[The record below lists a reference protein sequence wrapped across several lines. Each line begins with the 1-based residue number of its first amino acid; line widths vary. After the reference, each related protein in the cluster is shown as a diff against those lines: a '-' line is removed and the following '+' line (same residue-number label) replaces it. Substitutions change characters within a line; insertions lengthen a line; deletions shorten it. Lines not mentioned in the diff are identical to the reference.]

1 MEFKIKV
8 FQNDEG
14 IFAKVETEKGE
25 ELCIGDGDS
34 PYNAVK
40 DVCSVLADIMDIW
53 EQKENEDILR
63 IIEDREFKDSG
74 IRYTCEEAKEILKS
88 NK

>member
-25 ELCIGDGDS
+25 EVCISDGDN
-34 PYNAVK
+34 PYSAVK
-40 DVCSVLADIMDIW
+40 DVCNVLADIMDIL
-53 EQKENEDILR
+53 EQK
-63 IIEDREFKDSG
+63 K
-74 IRYTCEEAKEILKS
+74 
-88 NK
+88 

>member
-25 ELCIGDGDS
+25 EVCIGDGDN
-34 PYNAVK
+34 PYSAVK
-40 DVCSVLADIMDIW
+40 DEWHVLAENRDIM
-53 EQKENEDILR
+53 EQKNN
-63 IIEDREFKDSG
+63 G
-74 IRYTCEEAKEILKS
+74 I
-88 NK
+88 

>member
-25 ELCIGDGDS
+25 EVCIGDGDS
-34 PYNAVK
+34 PYSAVK
-40 DVCSVLADIMDIW
+40 DVCNILVDIMDIL
-53 EQKENEDILR
+53 EQK
-63 IIEDREFKDSG
+63 K
-74 IRYTCEEAKEILKS
+74 
-88 NK
+88 